1 MPSAC
6 IPVEAADFVA
16 GDIDGDGDV
25 DSVDQLFFTTVLLDQ
40 DTDPVHVSR
49 TDCTGDADANG
60 LDVAPMVQALLGN

>member
-25 DSVDQLFFTTVLLDQ
+25 DSEGHVFFTTVLLDQ
-40 DTDPVHVSR
+40 DTAPVHVSR
-49 TDCTGDADANG
+49 SDLTGDADANG
-60 LDVAPMVQALLGN
+60 LNVAPMVQALLGN